1 MSYLVACMLCSFV
14 IGIMVGVMLEAYTTN
29 DFKKKGN
36 DDESR

>member
-14 IGIMVGVMLEAYTTN
+14 IGIMVGVMLTAYTRN
-29 DFKKKGN
+29 YLKKNGN